1 MSCALVTFSVMPSA
15 EGERAVT
22 PKPPSPGPCATPP
35 VVQNFNLHRYLGRWY
50 EIERM
55 FNPFQF
61 GDCVTADY
69 SLNPNNTVRVINSN
83 GLGGTLDTIKGT
95 ATPAPGHEGRLNV
108 VFPDT
113 RGFADANRGE
123 GPNYNVVAT
132 DYTNYAVVYSCTTFT
147 IPGQAE
153 TKLEFSWFLAR
164 RPMASPQ
171 FVPRLKAYLDSVG
184 VDSERYLPT
193 NQDNCVRR
201 PL

>member
-1 MSCALVTFSVMPSA
+1 MPKA
-15 EGERAVT
+15 
-22 PKPPSPGPCATPP
+22 PSPGPCATPP

-50 EIERM
+50 EIERF
-55 FNPFQF
+55 FNPFQS
-61 GDCVTADY
+61 GDCVIADY
-69 SLNPNNTVRVINSN
+69 SLNPNNTVRVVNSN
-83 GLGGTLDTIKGT
+83 SIEGEYDVIEGT

-113 RGFADANRGE
+113 RGFANANRGE

-132 DYTNYAVVYSCTTFT
+132 DYNNYAVVYTCTTFQ
-147 IPGQAE
+147 IPGQAEE

-164 RPMASPQ
+164 REKASQQ

-184 VDSERYLPT
+184 IDSERYMPT

-201 PL
+201 PPPTS